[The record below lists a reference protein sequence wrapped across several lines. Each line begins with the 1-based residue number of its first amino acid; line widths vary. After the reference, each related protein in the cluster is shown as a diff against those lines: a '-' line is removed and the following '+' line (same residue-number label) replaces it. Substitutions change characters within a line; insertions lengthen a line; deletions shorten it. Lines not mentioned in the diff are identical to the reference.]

1 MQVKTQAI
9 DLRVERTLSHREV
22 APGVSAYKLQDVFS
36 GKDEVPAW
44 CQNLLD
50 GKVKQGLVK
59 TGELQKFANGKVQ
72 ELKNDARYYLVPKEY
87 LTLAQQQGFT
97 AAEDDKEL
105 LKLLSEVNANPMEAP
120 EDWAVVAMDYGSHML
135 FDVQGNPLPVGL
147 FYDYSSGLARD
158 GAYFMDKLV
167 PYLQSHPQ
175 VHPYRGKHIQCESVP
190 YYNVSPGCS
199 KFATFV
205 FAPTFDQMQAMWAC
219 AKKLNPKYPST
230 VLHEAVFE
238 LDLLGLRAAGIAR
251 SESYYGVPEEESP
264 EED

>member
-1 MQVKTQAI
+1 MQLKNQSL
-9 DLRVERTLSHREV
+9 DLRVERKLAHREI
-22 APGVSAYKLQDVFS
+22 APGVSVYKLEDTFTAP
-36 GKDEVPAW
+36 GEVPAW
-44 CQNLLD
+44 CHALLA

-59 TGELQKFANGKVQ
+59 TSVLNKFAKGEVTELQ
-72 ELKNDARYYLVPKEY
+72 NDAHYYLVPQDY
-87 LTLAQQQGFT
+87 LAMVQEQGFS
-97 AAEDDKEL
+97 AADSDKEML
-105 LKLLSEVNANPMEAP
+105 NQLASVNNNPMAVP
-120 EDWAVVAMDYGSHML
+120 EDWAVVSMDYGSHML
-135 FDVQGNPLPVGL
+135 FDVQGNPLPTGL

-175 VHPYRGKHIQCESVP
+175 VHPYRGKPIQCESVP
-190 YYNVSPGCS
+190 HYNVSPGCS